1 MKSLRKPW
9 LARLGEANWLLLFLG
24 IGMIVFAVLVV
35 PGSQGGAA
43 SLLIVIGAGVAV
55 AAVLAAP
62 FSELEIGPSGIK
74 VTRDSETLM
83 PLPWLVAEAETL
95 SQVAQVVLGN
105 SQLAR
110 EVVEDA
116 VSRVN
121 KQKKNIPQSRLD
133 LATFKTL
140 VALLK
145 RAENK
150 RWFSGY
156 RIDQTFDRVQGELRK
171 LPLDARIAFAL
182 SLEFPTSEVAEILD
196 RSGDEVA
203 TDVEVARAAIAPY
216 LGEEK
221 GGVV

>member
-1 MKSLRKPW
+1 MKSLGKPW
-9 LARLGEANWLLLFLG
+9 LARLDDANWILLFLG

-43 SLLIVIGAGVAV
+43 SLLIVMGAGLAV

-74 VTRDSETLM
+74 VTRDSVTSM

-105 SQLAR
+105 SQLTR

-121 KQKKNIPQSRLD
+121 KQRKNIPQSRVD

-150 RWFSGY
+150 RWFSGS
-156 RIDQTFDRVQGELRK
+156 RIDQSFDQIEGALRK

-182 SLEFPTSEVAEILD
+182 SLEFPTSEVAEILG
-196 RSGDEVA
+196 RSEDEIA
-203 TDVEVARAAIAPY
+203 TDVEVAKTAVAPY

-221 GGVV
+221 GGVL